1 MNKGKQNFSKLMV
14 TLIILLNIA
23 FSSSVLFVFI
33 QTGAEPSALVVAWY
47 AFTTGEL
54 WLLSKIKREKI
65 KKEVK

>member
-1 MNKGKQNFSKLMV
+1 MSKEKRNFSKLLV
-14 TLIILLNIA
+14 TLIVLLNIA

-54 WLLSKIKREKI
+54 WLLAKIKREKI
-65 KKEVK
+65 KKGVE